1 MKKQMKKIHDSNS
14 GGRRWG
20 QLLVL
25 GVLWIA
31 VLASGYGVIYSTY
44 LSRQLLSELES
55 MRRSANGLHTEW
67 SQYLLEYSA
76 LAAYNHVGE
85 QAQSKL
91 QMDVPNVEKIVIVE
105 R

>member
-1 MKKQMKKIHDSNS
+1 MKDHSNTTS
-14 GGRRWG
+14 VSRRNRVG
-20 QLLVL
+20 QWLLL
-25 GVLWIA
+25 TFLWLA
-31 VLASGYGVIYSTY
+31 VLVSGYGVIYSTF

-55 MRRSANGLHTEW
+55 MRRTANALHTEW

-85 QAQSKL
+85 QAQEQL
-91 QMDVPNVEKIVIVE
+91 QMDIPSTDKIVIVE